1 MTLAANIRGLP
12 EDFRRYFYES
22 EMMTQV
28 YLNDSPL
35 FEATLSMTEN
45 GGVRLLRTLE
55 ESQHTEQDV
64 IRRWANVL
72 EKGVTIGHCAR
83 QCPAGLIAVEYRL
96 DNAELRLYTDQYETA
111 RVQESF
117 ISLPQTMPGG
127 LIMYNDASV
136 THSGNTRSWGVN
148 TSVTTALA
156 NWTQKA
162 SFQSS
167 GTDGRYH
174 YSTSSLYEL
183 YAQKELPGQFV
194 RVGFFT
200 PGSDTGNVE
209 MTGSGYESIIGAMWG
224 TSDALLIRSDSV
236 SAWPVYVTGQNQS
249 VAEVWRDGRLIHT
262 QQLQAGVQALD
273 TRRLPGG
280 IYDITINIIE
290 NGHTVETQ
298 QAQIYKPQGWNNPEQ
313 RWRVNLWSGQYR
325 TLGSESIYRDAST
338 PNPLAAGGGIDFLA
352 HPRAVLGLSGVA
364 SEAQQQLRARA
375 NVTLSPED
383 ALFAQYTQTDS
394 NRESDI
400 RYYRTLT
407 GGGSASLYWRTSTR
421 KRASRSQQH
430 DDTWGTSVALRLP
443 WSTSLTLNGQYTDSA
458 WRKGFGTDVSA
469 TTLGNV
475 SGRNINFRISSWER
489 PGGTHARRDRGL
501 SLGVN
506 LSLEPAARH
515 VVSAE
520 TGMTQR
526 QGFSSLNYQ
535 WQPGDD
541 SPLHTLGAG
550 VSYSPQNTVISANA
564 ALETPFVSANS
575 WVQHN
580 TQDNSQTAGGNL
592 SQVLVAGGGEM
603 ASVSG
608 NASRSMTSALI
619 VDVESDDDVDIL
631 AAGGIAETRLLPG
644 KNVIAAEQWK
654 KNHIQ
659 FTARGGDSV
668 RVFPAQQSVQ
678 LNRGSVQYVK
688 VQAVKTYTLIATL
701 LDENGEMMT
710 HRQVSSDVAGSVINA
725 EGVLTLEVGI
735 KNRRL
740 NVRAEKN
747 KPSLVCLL
755 PPVEDAT
762 SKDISFISSVACHT
776 LSSGAKAQ

>member
-55 ESQHTEQDV
+55 EPPNIDQDV
-64 IRRWANVL
+64 VRHWSGVL
-72 EKGVTIGHCAR
+72 AKGVSIGHCTR
-83 QCPAGLIAVEYRL
+83 QCPGGLIAVEYRL
-96 DNAELRLYTDQYETA
+96 DNAELRLYTAQYETA

-127 LIMYNDASV
+127 MIMFNDISL

-209 MTGSGYESIIGAMWG
+209 MTGSGYETVVGAMWG
-224 TSDALLIRSDSV
+224 TSDSLLIRGDSV

-290 NGHTVETQ
+290 SGHIVETQ

-313 RWRVNLWSGQYR
+313 RWRVNLWSGQYK
-325 TLGSESIYRDAST
+325 TIGTDATYRDASA
-338 PNPLAAGGGIDFLA
+338 PNPLAAGGGIDFLV

-364 SEAQQQLRARA
+364 SEAGQQLRARG
-375 NVTLSPED
+375 NVTLTPED
-383 ALFAQYTQTDS
+383 SLFAQYTQTDAI
-394 NRESDI
+394 REGDV
-400 RYYRTLT
+400 RYYRTIT
-407 GGGSASLYWRTSTR
+407 GGGSASLYWRATSR
-421 KRASRSQQH
+421 ERARSRQREDS
-430 DDTWGTSVALRLP
+430 WGTSVALRLP

-458 WRKGFGTDVSA
+458 WRQGFGGDVSA
-469 TTLGNV
+469 TTLGNM
-475 SGRNINFRISSWER
+475 SGRNINFRISGWER

-501 SLGVN
+501 SLAVS

-515 VVSAE
+515 LVSAQ

-526 QGFSSLNYQ
+526 LGFSSLNYQ

-541 SPLHTLGAG
+541 SALRTLGAG
-550 VSYSPQNTVISANA
+550 VSYSPQNTVISANTS
-564 ALETPFVSANS
+564 LETPFVSANG

-580 TQDNSQTAGGNL
+580 TRDSSQTAGGNL
-592 SQVLVAGGGEM
+592 SQILVAGGGEI
-603 ASVSG
+603 AAVSG
-608 NASRSMTSALI
+608 SGSRSMASALI
-619 VDVESDDDVDIL
+619 VDVESDNDVDIL
-631 AAGGIAETRLLPG
+631 AAGSMAETRLLPG

-654 KNHIQ
+654 KNNIQ

-710 HRQVSSDVAGSVINA
+710 NRQVSSDVAGSVINA
-725 EGVLTLEVGI
+725 EGVLTLEVGV

-740 NVRAEKN
+740 SVRKEYEK
-747 KPSLVCLL
+747 PALVCLL
-755 PPVEDAT
+755 PPVDAAT
-762 SKDISFISSVACHT
+762 AKDISFISAISCNT
-776 LSSGAKAQ
+776 LPSGAKAQ